1 MDIQVGLSPEELIAT
16 IPGAAALI
24 IRSSTQVT
32 DEVLAAGTDL
42 VMVGR
47 AGIGLD
53 NVDLEAATRRG
64 VMVVNAPQ
72 SNTLSAA
79 EHTMAMLLAL
89 ARNIPQACSAL
100 RQGRWERSQWNGV
113 ELADKT
119 LGVIGLGRIGTLVAQ
134 RAMAFGMRLVAYD
147 PFLSVERARQLNVEL
162 LDLDELLQQAD
173 FVTLHVAKTPE
184 TIGMLDAKRLAVT
197 TDLGAGRPS
206 RGTRPGRGVRGLAG
220 AGP

>member
-1 MDIQVGLSPEELIAT
+1 
-16 IPGAAALI
+16 
-24 IRSSTQVT
+24 
-32 DEVLAAGTDL
+32 
-42 VMVGR
+42 MVGR

-113 ELADKT
+113 
-119 LGVIGLGRIGTLVAQ
+119 
-134 RAMAFGMRLVAYD
+134 
-147 PFLSVERARQLNVEL
+147 
-162 LDLDELLQQAD
+162 
-173 FVTLHVAKTPE
+173 
-184 TIGMLDAKRLAVT
+184 
-197 TDLGAGRPS
+197 
-206 RGTRPGRGVRGLAG
+206 
-220 AGP
+220 

>member
-89 ARNIPQACSAL
+89 ARNIPQACAAL

-119 LGVIGLGRIGTLVAQ
+119 LGVIGLGRIGAASQ
-134 RAMAFGMRLVAYD
+134 RSL
-147 PFLSVERARQLNVEL
+147 ER
-162 LDLDELLQQAD
+162 
-173 FVTLHVAKTPE
+173 
-184 TIGMLDAKRLAVT
+184 
-197 TDLGAGRPS
+197 
-206 RGTRPGRGVRGLAG
+206 
-220 AGP
+220 

>member
-89 ARNIPQACSAL
+89 ARNIPQACAAL

-147 PFLSVERARQLNVEL
+147 PFLSVERARQLNV
-162 LDLDELLQQAD
+162 
-173 FVTLHVAKTPE
+173 
-184 TIGMLDAKRLAVT
+184 
-197 TDLGAGRPS
+197 
-206 RGTRPGRGVRGLAG
+206 
-220 AGP
+220 

>member
-1 MDIQVGLSPEELIAT
+1 MARILVTEKIADPGLDRLREAGHTVDIQVGLSPEELIAT

-173 FVTLHVAKTPE
+173 FVTLHLAKTPE
-184 TIGMLDAKRLAVT
+184 TIGMLLS
-197 TDLGAGRPS
+197 LIHI
-206 RGTRPGRGVRGLAG
+206 
-220 AGP
+220 